1 MRYSVTDIGTAR
13 MSNCSE
19 ELPYT
24 SQLYPELRGD
34 ATVIA
39 LAVIVV
45 LLLVLTI
52 ANYVEELWF
61 FFRVHPHGPNR
72 KYVIFILTLFPVL
85 SLCCVLA
92 LFVPRSS
99 LIMEFFAS
107 TLRAIGIYVF
117 LKILIG
123 YFGEDGKLL
132 AEMEIPVTF
141 RSPPCCCCCVCM
153 KSSTLNSHKLK
164 ISKILCFQ
172 LVITRPCT
180 MLILTLLWVDNKYKQ
195 TDETG
200 PSNPGTW
207 FQVIN
212 AISLLLAMWGVI
224 SLLRALEH
232 KLSRNRIRAKF
243 IAVQLAMIF
252 SVAQNAILSLMASRN
267 VIGCVST
274 RGSMVQ
280 ANRYHLA
287 LLVLE
292 TFLLSLLARYAYR
305 FQDPQLPYDDQGK
318 ENAELGTSNP
328 SFTDKCSSSPITS

>member
-1 MRYSVTDIGTAR
+1 

-72 KYVIFILTLFPVL
+72 NYVISILTLFPVL

-99 LIMEFFAS
+99 LVMEFFAS

-123 YFGEDGKLL
+123 YFGDDGKLL
-132 AEMEIPVTF
+132 AEMELPVTF

-153 KSSTLNSHKLK
+153 KSSTLNSQKLK

-180 MLILTLLWVDNKYKQ
+180 MLILILLWVDNKYKQ
-195 TDETG
+195 TDE
-200 PSNPGTW
+200 
-207 FQVIN
+207 V
-212 AISLLLAMWGVI
+212 SLKVQDKLKPTN
-224 SLLRALEH
+224 SLEFRGEGNKIQFNFNEERLRGLE
-232 KLSRNRIRAKF
+232 
-243 IAVQLAMIF
+243 
-252 SVAQNAILSLMASRN
+252 
-267 VIGCVST
+267 
-274 RGSMVQ
+274 
-280 ANRYHLA
+280 
-287 LLVLE
+287 
-292 TFLLSLLARYAYR
+292 LLSQKLISSDFSGITNLISSEKEAIRHRNKILRIADNHGWGTVKEYVDSDFADNNEDAARLR
-305 FQDPQLPYDDQGK
+305 PPFQEPQTKSDNLRMKDWVSR
-318 ENAELGTSNP
+318 ELRE
-328 SFTDKCSSSPITS
+328 C

>member
-1 MRYSVTDIGTAR
+1 MTDIGTAR

-19 ELPYT
+19 EFPYT
-24 SQLYPELRGD
+24 SQLYPELRGE
-34 ATVIA
+34 AAVIA

-72 KYVIFILTLFPVL
+72 KYVIFIVTLFPVM

-99 LIMEFFAS
+99 VIMDLFDS
-107 TLRAIGIYVF
+107 TLRAIGIFVF

-132 AEMEIPVTF
+132 AEMELPVTF

-153 KSSTLNSHKLK
+153 KGSTLNCRKLK
-164 ISKILCFQ
+164 IAKVLCFQ
-172 LVITRPCT
+172 LVITRPFT
-180 MLILTLLWVDNKYKQ
+180 LFILTLLWVDNKYKQ
-195 TDETG
+195 SDETG

-212 AISLLLAMWGVI
+212 VISLLLAMWSVI
-224 SLLRALEH
+224 SLMRAVEP
-232 KLSRNRIRAKF
+232 KLSRNRIRPKF
-243 IAVQLAMIF
+243 LAVQLAMIF
-252 SVAQNAILSLMASRN
+252 SVAQNTILSLLASRN

-280 ANRYHLA
+280 AYRYHLA

-305 FQDPQLPYDDQGK
+305 FQDPPLPYDDQGK

-328 SFTDKCSSSPITS
+328 SFTDKCTNPPINS